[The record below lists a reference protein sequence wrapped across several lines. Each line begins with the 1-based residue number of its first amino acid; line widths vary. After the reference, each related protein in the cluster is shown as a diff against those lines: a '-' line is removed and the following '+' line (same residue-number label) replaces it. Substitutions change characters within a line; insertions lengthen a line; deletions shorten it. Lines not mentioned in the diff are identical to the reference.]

1 MAFTASG
8 AVKRTFEK
16 KGRKNK
22 RKEREGLHLPM
33 YRIWVQS
40 LAPEPRSH
48 SPENQNTNN
57 RSNIVTDSIKIL
69 KMVHILKKILK
80 KKENPEVVIS
90 KSFVLHLGK
99 LRPSKG

>member
-33 YRIWVQS
+33 YRMWVQS
-40 LAPEPRSH
+40 LAPELRSH
-48 SPENQNTNN
+48 LPQGQKIRTQTTE
-57 RSNIVTDSIKIL
+57 VTL
-69 KMVHILKKILK
+69 
-80 KKENPEVVIS
+80 
-90 KSFVLHLGK
+90 
-99 LRPSKG
+99 

>member
-1 MAFTASG
+1 
-8 AVKRTFEK
+8 
-16 KGRKNK
+16 
-22 RKEREGLHLPM
+22 M

-69 KMVHILKKILK
+69 KMVHIFKKILK
-80 KKENPEVVIS
+80 KKENPEVVKS
-90 KSFVLHLGK
+90 KPFGLRLGEIEAPK
-99 LRPSKG
+99 D

>member
-1 MAFTASG
+1 
-8 AVKRTFEK
+8 
-16 KGRKNK
+16 
-22 RKEREGLHLPM
+22 M

-48 SPENQNTNN
+48 WPENQNTNN

-80 KKENPEVVIS
+80 KKENPEVVKS